1 MREQDTFELNNAPL
15 LKEERFRAIL
25 EALPDTILIV
35 SRQGVILDCIKS
47 LPREDIL
54 PAGIKA
60 GSSLFVCF
68 NQETNREI
76 KAILAGS
83 SRERDAMIK
92 EFCLDPVRRLY
103 VELRLI
109 PIDSSQYMITLRNIS
124 LRRQAQDALKESESF
139 YRTIF
144 ETTGAAS
151 VIFTLDTAI
160 VDANRQFSQLSGYTN
175 DELLQGMRLEEFFL
189 PEDLTLIGEFGR
201 RIKTQ
206 AGQEGSEYHEA
217 RFIDRQGQIKHCIV
231 YASVVP
237 GTDKGVASLVDITS
251 RREYEEKIIYYS
263 FYDSLTGLYNRR
275 FFEEELKR
283 LDTMRNY
290 PLTMILGD
298 VNGMKL
304 HNDTFGHQ
312 AGDKLLIKMAET
324 IKKGCREDEIVARV
338 GGDEFAI
345 ILCNTG
351 SREAEQFVK
360 RLQSLIGAEE
370 INGIQLSISFG
381 WACKN
386 KVADSLDEVY
396 KQAENMMYKHKLYS
410 YPNIRTDNL
419 YSILEMLYDKFPGEK
434 EQSEKVAGFAEMM
447 GKAQGF
453 TPQQL
458 EDIRTVSLLHNIG
471 KVTLSGIDLFKPE
484 SLDEIEWIELKR
496 HPETGYRILSSNRKM
511 GRLAEYILT
520 HHENWDGSGYPGGL
534 KGEEIPLP
542 ARIVRIADAYT
553 AMINPRSYRD
563 ALTSE
568 EAVSEL
574 KNNAGIQFD
583 PQQVELF
590 LEKVLPQL

>member
-1 MREQDTFELNNAPL
+1 MEKQEIFELNNAPL

-47 LPREDIL
+47 LPRDDIL

-434 EQSEKVAGFAEMM
+434 EQSEKVAGLAEMM

>member
-1 MREQDTFELNNAPL
+1 MEKQETFELNNAPL

-47 LPREDIL
+47 LPRDDIL

-312 AGDKLLIKMAET
+312 SGDKLLIKMAET

-434 EQSEKVAGFAEMM
+434 EQSEKVAGLAEMM

>member
-1 MREQDTFELNNAPL
+1 MEKQETFELNNAPL

-47 LPREDIL
+47 LPRDDIL

-434 EQSEKVAGFAEMM
+434 EQSEKVAGLAEMM

>member
-83 SRERDAMIK
+83 SREHDAMIK

-124 LRRQAQDALKESESF
+124 VRRQAQDALKESESF

-419 YSILEMLYDKFPGEK
+419 HSILEMLYDKFPGEK
-434 EQSEKVAGFAEMM
+434 EQSEKVACLAEMM

>member
-35 SRQGVILDCIKS
+35 SRQGVILDCIKN

-434 EQSEKVAGFAEMM
+434 EQSEKVAGLAEMM

-484 SLDEIEWIELKR
+484 SLDEVEWIELKR

>member
-1 MREQDTFELNNAPL
+1 MEKRDPFELNKAPI

-25 EALPDTILIV
+25 EALQDTILIV

-54 PAGIKA
+54 PAEIKA
-60 GSSLFVCF
+60 GSSLFDCF

-76 KAILAGS
+76 KAILAGRS
-83 SRERDAMIK
+83 LERDAMTK

-109 PIDSSQYMITLRNIS
+109 PINSSQYMITLRNIS
-124 LRRQAQDALKESESF
+124 VRRQAQDALKESESF

-434 EQSEKVAGFAEMM
+434 EQSEKVAGLAEMM

-563 ALTSE
+563 ALTSV

>member
-47 LPREDIL
+47 LPRDDIL
-54 PAGIKA
+54 PAGIKV

-83 SRERDAMIK
+83 FRERDAMIK

-124 LRRQAQDALKESESF
+124 VRRQAQDALKESESF

-434 EQSEKVAGFAEMM
+434 EQSEKVAGLAEMM